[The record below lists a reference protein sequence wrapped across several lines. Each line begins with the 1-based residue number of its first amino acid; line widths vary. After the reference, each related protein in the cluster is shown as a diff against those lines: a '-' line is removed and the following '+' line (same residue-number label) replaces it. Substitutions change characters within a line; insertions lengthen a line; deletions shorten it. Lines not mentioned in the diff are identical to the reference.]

1 MSQLSTV
8 QLLYLLYADAYS
20 NEGTV
25 TKSVVKSYLSKELQ
39 KEAEQCYEGL
49 IERKLIESSKKNRL
63 SVTTLGKQI
72 LASNLQT
79 TKYRFDSVKGPK
91 VINIFIEYLQQ
102 VSSDSGNSSS
112 NIEDI
117 DFDIYVE
124 KFKALYFEE
133 RKRQE
138 LLGVV
143 AIYSRVIRQK
153 FHENHP
159 ISQTVSDKYF
169 ERLKSDGKIFTV
181 TEKNEELIQWA
192 E

>member
-1 MSQLSTV
+1 MSQLSKV
-8 QLLYLLYADAYS
+8 QLLYLLYAQAYS
-20 NEGTV
+20 DGDTV

-39 KEAEQCYEGL
+39 KEAEQSYEAL
-49 IERKLIESSKKNRL
+49 IEQKLIESPKKNRL
-63 SVTTLGKQI
+63 SVTLLGKKI
-72 LASNLQT
+72 LAANLQT

-91 VINIFIEYLQQ
+91 VINTLLEYLQQ
-102 VSSDSGNSSS
+102 ISSDSYNSSS
-112 NIEDI
+112 TSEDM
-117 DFDIYVE
+117 DFDTYVE

-153 FHENHP
+153 FYENNP
-159 ISQTVSDKYF
+159 ISQSLLDKYF
-169 ERLKSDGKIFTV
+169 EKLKSTGKVFAI

>member
-8 QLLYLLYADAYS
+8 QLLYLLYAHAYS
-20 NEGTV
+20 NEGSV
-25 TKSVVKSYLSKELQ
+25 TKSVVKSYLSKKLQ

-49 IERKLIESSKKNRL
+49 IEHKLIESPKKNRL
-63 SVTTLGKQI
+63 SVTTLGKKI
-72 LASNLQT
+72 LVSNLKT

-91 VINIFIEYLQQ
+91 VINILIEYLQQ
-102 VSSDSGNSSS
+102 EFSNSGNPSS
-112 NIEDI
+112 NIEYI
-117 DFDIYVE
+117 DFDSYVE
-124 KFKALYFEE
+124 NFKALYFEE

-153 FHENHP
+153 INENYP
-159 ISQTVSDKYF
+159 ISQALSDKYF
-169 ERLKSDGKIFTV
+169 ERLKSDGKVFTV